1 MYQEPWASAQ
11 GKRKKMKIVNIVP
24 GFGGTFYCG
33 NCLRDSGYTKSL
45 IKLGHDAMMLPIY
58 LPLTLEHGVEKDT
71 NPIFYGAVN
80 IYLKQNFKI
89 FKKMPHWMENFFN
102 SSVILRYAAKKAGST
117 RAEGL
122 EEMTI
127 SMLMGKD
134 GNQNTE
140 LQELI
145 DFLKVHEKPDVVHLS
160 NALLLGLAKQ
170 IREQLNVPV
179 VCSLQDEDVWV
190 DAMNDFYREK
200 VWNLMSERG
209 NDVDAFIA
217 VSDYYAAEMKEK
229 MKIPDEKMHIVPIG
243 IDSSIYKYSE
253 PEKSPQV
260 IGYISRMYEEHG
272 FGLLID
278 AYIKLKQNPKFKDV
292 LLKLSG
298 GYTADDKKY
307 VKKQTK
313 KLKQAGIF
321 KDVEFIEDHL
331 AESRYEFFN
340 KLTILTVP
348 VLKGEAFGTYQL
360 ESLACGIPI
369 VQPALG
375 AFPEIVEQTKGG
387 VTFMPNT
394 VDAMSE
400 KWAEV
405 LSDLHK
411 IEEMSKLGK
420 KSVEEKYSI
429 DKISKQ
435 VLEIYKSLF

>member
-89 FKKMPHWMENFFN
+89 FKKMPLWMENFFN

-307 VKKQTK
+307 VKKQFK
-313 KLKQAGIF
+313 KLKQAGLF
-321 KDVEFIEDHL
+321 NDVEIIENHL

-429 DKISKQ
+429 DKISNQ

>member
-1 MYQEPWASAQ
+1 
-11 GKRKKMKIVNIVP
+11 MKIVNIVP

-89 FKKMPHWMENFFN
+89 FRKMPVWMEQLFN
-102 SSVILRYAAKKAGST
+102 SSAILRYAAKKAGST
-117 RAEGL
+117 RTEGL

-127 SMLMGKD
+127 SMLMGKQ
-134 GNQNTE
+134 GNQDTE

-145 DFLKVHEKPDVVHLS
+145 DFLKNHEKPDVVHLS
-160 NALLLGLAKQ
+160 NALLLGLARQ
-170 IREQLNVPV
+170 IKEQLNVPV

-190 DAMNDFYREK
+190 DAMNDFYRKK
-200 VWNLMSERG
+200 VWKLMSERG
-209 NDVDAFIA
+209 KDVDAFIA
-217 VSDYYAAEMKEK
+217 VSDYYAAEMKDK
-229 MKIPDEKMHIVPIG
+229 MNIPNEKMHIVPIG
-243 IDSSIYKYSE
+243 IDSSIYRYSE
-253 PEKSPQV
+253 PEESPQV

-278 AYIKLKQNPKFKDV
+278 AFIKFKQKPEFKDV

-298 GYTADDKKY
+298 GYTADDKKF
-307 VKKQTK
+307 VNKQIK

-321 KDVEFIEDHL
+321 NDVEFIEDHL
-331 AESRYEFFN
+331 AERRYEFFN

-360 ESLACGIPI
+360 ESMACGIPI

-375 AFPEIVEQTKGG
+375 AFPEIVKQTGGG
-387 VTFMPNT
+387 VIFSPNT
-394 VDAMSE
+394 AEVMSE

-405 LSDLHK
+405 LSNPK
-411 IEEMSKLGK
+411 QIEEMSKLGK
-420 KSVEEKYSI
+420 KSVKEKFSI
-429 DKISKQ
+429 DEISKQ
-435 VLEIYKSLF
+435 LLEIYKSLF

>member
-1 MYQEPWASAQ
+1 
-11 GKRKKMKIVNIVP
+11 MKIVNIVP

-58 LPLTLEHGVEKDT
+58 LPLTLEHGVEEDT

-89 FKKMPHWMENFFN
+89 FRKMPLWMENFFN
-102 SSVILRYAAKKAGST
+102 SSSILRYAAKKAGST
-117 RAEGL
+117 RTEGL

-127 SMLMGKD
+127 SMLMGKS
-134 GNQNTE
+134 GNQETE
-140 LQELI
+140 LQELV

-170 IREQLNVPV
+170 IKEQLNVPV

-200 VWNLMSERG
+200 VWKLMSERG

-217 VSDYYAAEMKEK
+217 VSDYYAAEMKDK

-260 IGYISRMYEEHG
+260 IGYISRMYKEHG

-278 AYIKLKQNPKFKDV
+278 AFIKLKQKPEFKNV

-307 VKKQTK
+307 VKKQIK
-313 KLKQAGIF
+313 KLKNAGIF
-321 KDVEFIEDHL
+321 NDVEFIEDHL
-331 AESRYEFFN
+331 AERRYEFFN

-360 ESLACGIPI
+360 ESMACGIPI
-369 VQPALG
+369 VQPGLG
-375 AFPEIVEQTKGG
+375 AFPEIVKQTMGG
-387 VTFMPNT
+387 VIFTPNT
-394 VDAMSE
+394 AEVMSE

-405 LSDLHK
+405 LSDPQQ
-411 IEEMSKLGK
+411 IVEMSKLGK
-420 KSVEEKYSI
+420 KSVEEKFSI
-429 DKISKQ
+429 DEISKQ
-435 VLEIYKSLF
+435 VLEIYKSLL

>member
-1 MYQEPWASAQ
+1 
-11 GKRKKMKIVNIVP
+11 MKIVNIVP

-45 IKLGHDAMMLPIY
+45 IDLGHDAMMLPIY

-89 FKKMPHWMENFFN
+89 FKNMPTWMERMFN
-102 SSVILRYAAKKAGST
+102 SSGILKYAAKKAGST
-117 RAEGL
+117 RTEGL

-127 SMLMGKD
+127 SMLMGQD
-134 GNQNTE
+134 GNQNRE

-170 IREQLNVPV
+170 IREQLHIPV

-200 VWNLMSERG
+200 VWKLMADKG
-209 NDVDAFIA
+209 ADVDAFIA
-217 VSDYYAAEMKEK
+217 VSDYYADQMRVK
-229 MKIPDEKMHIVPIG
+229 MQIPEHKMHVVPIG
-243 IDSSIYKYSE
+243 LDSSIYHAAE
-253 PEKSPQV
+253 PVSNPPV

-278 AYIKLKQNPKFKDV
+278 AFILLKQQPEFSSV
-292 LLKLSG
+292 QLKLSG
-298 GYTADDKKY
+298 GYTADDKKF
-307 VKKQTK
+307 VKKQLK
-313 KLKQAGIF
+313 KLKNAGVDH
-321 KDVEFIEDHL
+321 DVEILEDHL
-331 AESRYEFFN
+331 PENRYKFFN
-340 KLTILTVP
+340 QLTLLTVP

-360 ESLACGIPI
+360 ESLACGIPL

-375 AFPEIVEQTKGG
+375 AFPEIIKITGGG
-387 VTFMPNT
+387 VTYFPNT
-394 VDAMSE
+394 AEAMRD
-400 KWAEV
+400 KWIEV
-405 LSDLHK
+405 LSDPAK
-411 IEEMSKLGK
+411 IREMSSVGK
-420 KSVEEKYSI
+420 KTVAHKYAI
-429 DKISKQ
+429 HEVSKQ
-435 VLEIYKSLF
+435 VLTIYQNLVK

>member
-1 MYQEPWASAQ
+1 
-11 GKRKKMKIVNIVP
+11 MKIVNIVP

-58 LPLTLEHGVEKDT
+58 LPLTLEHGVEEDK

-80 IYLKQNFKI
+80 IYLKQSFKI
-89 FKKMPHWMENFFN
+89 FRKMPTWMENFFN
-102 SSVILRYAAKKAGST
+102 SSAILRYAAKKAGST
-117 RAEGL
+117 RTEGL

-145 DFLKVHEKPDVVHLS
+145 DFLKVHEKPDIVHLS

-307 VKKQTK
+307 VRKQFK
-313 KLKQAGIF
+313 KLKQAGLF
-321 KDVEFIEDHL
+321 NDVEIIEDHL
-331 AESRYEFFN
+331 AESRFNFFN

-375 AFPEIVEQTKGG
+375 AFPEIVKETRGG
-387 VTFMPNT
+387 VTFSPNT

-405 LSDLHK
+405 LSDKLK

-429 DKISKQ
+429 DEISKQ